1 MNYFLHEI
9 KFFYL
14 HILMHIRERKT
25 VWTNNVAKTRTI
37 LVFLSFPRM
46 LEVVMSNYRRI
57 IVIAK
62 IRYNVEKDTELRI
75 HE

>member
-1 MNYFLHEI
+1 MNHFLHEI

-14 HILMHIRERKT
+14 QILMHIRERKT

-37 LVFLSFPRM
+37 LDFLSFPRM

>member
-14 HILMHIRERKT
+14 QILMHIRERKT

-62 IRYNVEKDTELRI
+62 IRHKVEIGIELHI

>member
-14 HILMHIRERKT
+14 QILMHIRERKT

-57 IVIAK
+57 TAIAK
-62 IRYNVEKDTELRI
+62 IRHKVENDTELRI